1 MNTNQYTQ
9 KTLEALQAAQ
19 QLAVEYQHNALEPEH
34 LLHALASQEQGL
46 IPQLLQKLNVDPGSF
61 AAAVAEKLSAL
72 PRVSGSGRD
81 PDKVYISQATDKVL
95 SAAARE
101 AKTMKD
107 EYVSVEHVFL
117 GLLDEQTQNTA
128 DLFRAFNIRKDAFLQ
143 QLTAVRGNQRVTND
157 NPEDTYN
164 ALQKYG
170 QDLVDLARKQKLDPV
185 IGRDQEIRN
194 VIRILSRKTKN
205 NPCLIGEPGVG
216 KTAIAEGL
224 AERIVRGDVPENLKD
239 RTVFSLDM
247 GALVAGAKYRG
258 EFEERLKSVL
268 NEVKKSEG
276 KIILFIDELHTIVG
290 AGKTD
295 GAMDAG
301 NLLKPMLARGELH
314 CIGATT
320 LDEYRQY
327 IEKDPALERRFQ
339 PVQVDEPTVEDTIS
353 ILRGLKERYEVF
365 HGVKISD
372 NALIAA
378 ATLSDRYITDRFLPD
393 KAIDLVDEAC
403 AMIKTEMDS
412 MPSEMDDLAH
422 RITQLQIEQ
431 VSLKKETDALSQSRL
446 RDLEKELA
454 ELQDQ
459 FRSMKAKW
467 ENEKNAIGKVQTLR
481 EQIEQT
487 NAAIEKAQREYDL
500 NKAAELKYGRLPEL
514 QKQLEAEE
522 KLANEKKEDSLLR
535 DRVTDEEIARIVA
548 RWTGIPVEKLV
559 EGEREKL
566 LHLDDV
572 LHKRVIGQDEAVT
585 KVSEA
590 ILRSRAGIANPNRP
604 IGSFLFL
611 GPTGVG
617 KTELAK
623 ALAQALFDDERN
635 MVRIDM
641 TEYMEKF
648 SVSRLIGAPPGYV
661 GYEEGGQLT
670 EAVRR
675 KPYSVVLFDEV
686 EKAHPDVFN
695 ILLQVLDDGRITDS
709 QGRTVDFKNTVII
722 LTSNLGSDIILNDL
736 ERARASGSNELS
748 QEARQQIDALL
759 KSKFRPEFLNRLDE
773 IVYYKSLTK
782 DEMRSIVDL
791 QLDDLRRRM
800 DEGKHLKLDVTT
812 AAKDFII
819 DSGYDSVY
827 GARPIKRF
835 IQSRVE
841 TLIAKAIIQGDYAEG
856 ATLTVDYDGSA
867 LILR

>member
-1 MNTNQYTQ
+1 M
-9 KTLEALQAAQ
+9 
-19 QLAVEYQHNALEPEH
+19 
-34 LLHALASQEQGL
+34 
-46 IPQLLQKLNVDPGSF
+46 
-61 AAAVAEKLSAL
+61 
-72 PRVSGSGRD
+72 
-81 PDKVYISQATDKVL
+81 
-95 SAAARE
+95 
-101 AKTMKD
+101 
-107 EYVSVEHVFL
+107 
-117 GLLDEQTQNTA
+117 
-128 DLFRAFNIRKDAFLQ
+128 
-143 QLTAVRGNQRVTND
+143 
-157 NPEDTYN
+157 
-164 ALQKYG
+164 
-170 QDLVDLARKQKLDPV
+170 
-185 IGRDQEIRN
+185 
-194 VIRILSRKTKN
+194 
-205 NPCLIGEPGVG
+205 
-216 KTAIAEGL
+216 
-224 AERIVRGDVPENLKD
+224 
-239 RTVFSLDM
+239 
-247 GALVAGAKYRG
+247 AGAKYRG

-454 ELQDQ
+454 ELQDK

-736 ERARASGSNELS
+736 EQRRAEGSNELS
-748 QEARQQIDALL
+748 EDARKQIDLLL

-782 DEMRSIVDL
+782 DETRKIVDL
-791 QLDDLRRRM
+791 QLEDLRKRM

-819 DSGYDSVY
+819 DSSYDSVY

-841 TLIAKAIIQGDYAEG
+841 TLIAKAIIQGSYTEG
-856 ATLTVDYDGSA
+856 ATLTVDYDGTG
-867 LILR
+867 LVLR